1 MRALWFTFGQNKN
14 LLIMKSLDNPNIGNP
29 QSPVFQPSLN
39 YSLILGLISI
49 IIMTGAH
56 FANIDEEGWPF
67 RIVTWAIMI
76 GAIYFILNHFKTKI
90 NSGYLTLGQ
99 GVKVSVLTGLFTGI
113 IAGIFT
119 YFLVTMIAP
128 EIMDMAR
135 EKMLNAMEEQQN
147 VSDSQ
152 MQKTLEIAEMLMAPG
167 VISAMIALKGL
178 ICYTIIGLI
187 ISAIIK
193 RE

>member
-1 MRALWFTFGQNKN
+1 
-14 LLIMKSLDNPNIGNP
+14 MKPLDESNIGNP
-29 QSPVFQPSLN
+29 QIPAFKPSLN
-39 YSLILGLISI
+39 YSLILGLLSI
-49 IIMTGAH
+49 IIIAGVHYAK
-56 FANIDEEGWPF
+56 IDE
-67 RIVTWAIMI
+67 TSWASVISHWLIMI

-90 NSGYLTLGQ
+90 NSGYLTIGQ

-113 IAGIFT
+113 IAGICT

-128 EIMDMAR
+128 EIIDMAR
-135 EKMLNAMEEQQN
+135 EKMLSAMEEQQN

-152 MQKTLEIAEMLMAPG
+152 MKQTLEIAEMFLAPG
-167 VISAMIALKGL
+167 AISAIVALKGL

-193 RE
+193 RD